1 MARTQAVSLMY
12 HDVVDGLEHQRSGF
26 PSTDAAI
33 YKLEPVEFVE
43 HMKAISLVLQGKPD
57 NALSLNP
64 TERRASFFLTFDDG
78 GVSAYSH
85 VADQLDRLGWVGHF
99 FVSTGYMGQ
108 PSFLSRHHIREL
120 VRRGHVVGSH
130 SHTHPLRMA
139 SCSPEELR
147 TEWQTSV
154 DIISEI
160 IGARVRVASVP
171 GGYYSR
177 RVAEAA
183 SLAGIEV
190 LFNSEPTTTVHRVDG
205 CTVLGRYGI
214 QRQTSPGVAAS
225 LAAGQGL
232 SRIRQGVL
240 WNIKKCFKRIGGG
253 HYLTVRKIMIDKIRE
268 SRCTREL

>member
-12 HDVVDGLEHQRSGF
+12 HDVVEGLEHQRSGF

-43 HMKAISLVLQGKPD
+43 HMKAISLALRGKPD

-64 TERRASFFLTFDDG
+64 AERHVSFFLTFDDG

-108 PSFLSRHHIREL
+108 PSFLSRGQIREL

-154 DIISEI
+154 EIISEI
-160 IGARVRVASVP
+160 IGAPVRVASVP

-190 LFNSEPTTTVHRVDG
+190 LFNSEPTTTIQRVDG
-205 CTVLGRYGI
+205 CMVLGRYGI
-214 QRQTSPGVAAS
+214 QRQTSPGEAAS
-225 LAAGQGL
+225 LATGQGI

-253 HYLTVRKIMIDKIRE
+253 HYLTVRKIMIDKMRASRRVRE
-268 SRCTREL
+268 Q

>member
-1 MARTQAVSLMY
+1 VARTQAVSLIY

-26 PSTDAAI
+26 PWPDAAI
-33 YKLEPVEFVE
+33 YKLEPVKFVA
-43 HMKAISLVLQGKPD
+43 HMKAIAQVLRGKPD
-57 NALSLNP
+57 NVLSLNP
-64 TERRASFFLTFDDG
+64 AERRVPFFLTFDDG

-85 VADQLDRLGWVGHF
+85 VADQLDSLGWVGHF
-99 FVSTGYMGQ
+99 FVSTGYIGQ

-139 SCSPEELR
+139 SCPPEELR
-147 TEWQTSV
+147 MEWQTSV
-154 DIISEI
+154 EIISEI

-190 LFNSEPTTTVHRVDG
+190 LFNSEPTTTIHRVDG
-205 CTVLGRYGI
+205 CMVLGRYGI
-214 QRQTSPGVAAS
+214 QHRTAPGVAAS
-225 LAAGQGL
+225 LAAGQGI

-240 WNIKKCFKRIGGG
+240 WNIKKGFKRVGGG
-253 HYLTVRKIMIDKIRE
+253 HYLTVRRIMIDKIRE
-268 SRCTREL
+268 FRCGRV